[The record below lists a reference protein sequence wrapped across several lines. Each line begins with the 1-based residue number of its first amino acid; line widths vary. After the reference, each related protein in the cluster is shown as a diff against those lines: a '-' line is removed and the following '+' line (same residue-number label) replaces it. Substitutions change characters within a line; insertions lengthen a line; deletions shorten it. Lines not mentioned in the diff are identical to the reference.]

1 MAGADLD
8 AAATKIQAIFRGK
21 TARQLV
27 KTKLDAIAAIGRVKL
42 HGQSKNG
49 SPLEC
54 SEGEDHARESARNAP
69 GITLCLFLILMI
81 L

>member
-49 SPLEC
+49 SPLET

-69 GITLCLFLILMI
+69 GITLCSFLILMI